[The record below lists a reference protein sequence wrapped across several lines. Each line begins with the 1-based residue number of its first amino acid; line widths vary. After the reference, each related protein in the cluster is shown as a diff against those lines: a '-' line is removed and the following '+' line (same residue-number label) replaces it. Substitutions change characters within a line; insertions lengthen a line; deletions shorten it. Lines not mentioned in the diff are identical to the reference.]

1 MTDAASLPETPGLTQ
16 IERVVDTFTAPSK
29 TFNDVLR
36 STSWW
41 LPFILLVLATMGSCF
56 AIDKKVGFDGIAEHQ
71 IMKNPAVAE
80 QMQQLPP
87 DQRAAKM
94 HTAAT
99 RIRIFTYG
107 AAVPFLIVIAIEA
120 LVLWGCFNFGLGAR
134 TTFGQVFAVI
144 MYAGLPK
151 LFISLLTIV
160 LLFAGVGLD
169 NFDIQNPVGTNI
181 GYFLQDSSAALKVAG
196 SFFDVFSLWAL
207 ALLVIGMATISRK
220 SIGQAAA
227 IVVGWW
233 VLLLL
238 VFTGITA
245 AFG

>member
-1 MTDAASLPETPGLTQ
+1 MTDATSLPETPALTQ
-16 IERVVDTFTAPSK
+16 IERVVDTFIAPSK
-29 TFNDVLR
+29 TFNDIFR

-41 LPFILLVLATMGSCF
+41 LPFVLLVLATIGSCF
-56 AIDKKVGFDGIAEHQ
+56 AMDKKVGFDSIAEHQ
-71 IMKNPAVAE
+71 MTKTPAAAD
-80 QMQQLPP
+80 QLQQLPP
-87 DQRAAKM
+87 DQRAARLHASAKF
-94 HTAAT
+94 T
-99 RIRIFTYG
+99 RIFTYG

-120 LVLWGCFNFGLGAR
+120 LVLWGCFNFGLGAK

-144 MYAGLPK
+144 MYAGLPH
-151 LFISLLTIV
+151 LFISLLTII
-160 LLFAGVGLD
+160 LLFAGVGTD
-169 NFDIQNPVGTNI
+169 GFDIQNPVGTNI